1 MEFSLGKQL
10 LVIILLIFGNG
21 IFSLL
26 EMAIVSSH
34 QSRLEAIADEGS
46 KSAAI
51 VLKLREN
58 PNKMFSTVQF
68 GITLI
73 SLLTGVYGGTEMAG
87 PLSVYVA
94 KIPGLEPYAYTISLT
109 SVVVLITYLTIILGE
124 IVPKRIAIDN
134 PEKSSL
140 FAGPSHAV
148 LFGHL
153 YACRLDP
160 FVVDDGCYQNDGRQE
175 AGSAAG
181 YGRRNKI
188 ALRAGRRTR
197 GF

>member
-21 IFSLL
+21 VFSLL

-134 PEKSSL
+134 PEK
-140 FAGPSHAV
+140 
-148 LFGHL
+148 
-153 YACRLDP
+153 
-160 FVVDDGCYQNDGRQE
+160 
-175 AGSAAG
+175 
-181 YGRRNKI
+181 
-188 ALRAGRRTR
+188 
-197 GF
+197 

>member
-1 MEFSLGKQL
+1 
-10 LVIILLIFGNG
+10 
-21 IFSLL
+21 
-26 EMAIVSSH
+26 
-34 QSRLEAIADEGS
+34 
-46 KSAAI
+46 
-51 VLKLREN
+51 
-58 PNKMFSTVQF
+58 MFSTVQF

-140 FAGPSHAV
+140 LAGPVPCCTFRPSV
-148 LFGHL
+148 RPSFGS
-153 YACRLDP
+153 CR
-160 FVVDDGCYQNDGRQE
+160 GR
-175 AGSAAG
+175 
-181 YGRRNKI
+181 
-188 ALRAGRRTR
+188 LRL
-197 GF
+197 